1 MQLLPVMRLLTVFLY
16 LVHFSG
22 FVHAD
27 IPEQLPETAIESSG
41 KVLIVVT
48 SHSKLGTT
56 GKKTGYFLSEVTHP
70 YYVLTEAGFEVDIA
84 SPNGGLP
91 PMDERSHKLSD
102 EDNKRFVETASD
114 WTKMENSVPL
124 SNVDASDYN
133 AIIFAG
139 GHGTM
144 WDFPD
149 STEIQNL
156 TRDIYESG
164 GIVAAVCHG
173 PAALVNVTLTDGSY
187 LVADRKVSTFT
198 NMEERIVRLY
208 SQMPFLLETAL
219 EERGAKIEK
228 SLPFMKKVTVDGRL
242 VTGQNPNSA
251 RELGVQI
258 VNLLNSSNQTIP

>member
-1 MQLLPVMRLLTVFLY
+1 MPLLPCIRLVTIMLCLVMGTA
-16 LVHFSG
+16 
-22 FVHAD
+22 FVQAD
-27 IPEQLPETAIESSG
+27 ISEPANMTTPV

-48 SHSKLGTT
+48 SHSELGTT

-70 YYVLTEAGFEVDIA
+70 YYVLAEAGYQVDIA
-84 SPNGGLP
+84 SPRGGLP

-102 EDNKRFVETASD
+102 EDNKRFVETSSD
-114 WTKMENSVPL
+114 WRKMENSIPL
-124 SNVDASDYN
+124 SGIDAGNYR

-156 TRDIYESG
+156 TREIYESNG
-164 GIVAAVCHG
+164 VVAAVCHG
-173 PAALVNVTLTDGSY
+173 PAALVNVILSDGSY
-187 LVADRKVSTFT
+187 LVSGRKVSTFT

-208 SQMPFLLETAL
+208 SQMPFLLETVL
-219 EERGAKIEK
+219 KERGAQIEK

-251 RELGVQI
+251 RELGIQVA
-258 VNLLNSSNQTIP
+258 NLLNTESR

>member
-1 MQLLPVMRLLTVFLY
+1 MPLLPCIRLVTIMLC
-16 LVHFSG
+16 LVTGTG
-22 FVHAD
+22 FVQAD
-27 IPEQLPETAIESSG
+27 ISEPANKTTSV

-48 SHSKLGTT
+48 SHSELGTT

-70 YYVLTEAGFEVDIA
+70 YYVLTEAGYEVDIA
-84 SPNGGLP
+84 SPEGGLP

-114 WTKMENSVPL
+114 WRKMENSIPL
-124 SNVDASDYN
+124 SSIDAGNYR

-149 STEIQNL
+149 STEIQNF

-164 GIVAAVCHG
+164 GVVAAVCHG
-173 PAALVNVTLTDGSY
+173 PAALVNVILSDGGY
-187 LVADRKVSTFT
+187 LVAGRKVSTFT

-208 SQMPFLLETAL
+208 SQMPFLLESVL
-219 EERGAKIEK
+219 KERGAQIEK

-251 RELGVQI
+251 RELGIQVA
-258 VNLLNSSNQTIP
+258 NLLNSESR

>member
-1 MQLLPVMRLLTVFLY
+1 MPLLPCIRLVTIMLC
-16 LVHFSG
+16 LVTMTG
-22 FVHAD
+22 FVQAD
-27 IPEQLPETAIESSG
+27 NSG
-41 KVLIVVT
+41 PANKTPAKVLIVVT
-48 SHSKLGTT
+48 SHSELGTT

-70 YYVLTEAGFEVDIA
+70 YYVLTKAGYQVDIA
-84 SPNGGLP
+84 SPKGGLP

-102 EDNKRFVETASD
+102 EDNKRFVETATD
-114 WTKMENSVPL
+114 WRKMENSILL
-124 SNVDASDYN
+124 SSIDAGNYR

-156 TRDIYESG
+156 TREIYESG
-164 GIVAAVCHG
+164 GVVAAVCHG
-173 PAALVNVTLTDGSY
+173 PAALVNVILSDGSY
-187 LVADRKVSTFT
+187 LVAGREVSTFT

-208 SQMPFLLETAL
+208 SQMPFLLETVL
-219 EERGAKIEK
+219 KERGAKIEK

-251 RELGVQI
+251 RELGIQV
-258 VNLLNSSNQTIP
+258 VNLLNSESR